1 VIPGEWDATMA
12 LDAAKLLFRRFSPLE
27 ERLLAAIRKLLP
39 PAARPMYDAQVLGV
53 TRVQRHPRWTEIIFY
68 RIRKRTVDW
77 SDVPSFPCSD
87 EFRLAEVRFSA
98 RGKNYRATL
107 MCVRGHIAIL
117 TVAPSPKQVAFE
129 PWDGEASVQIL
140 NDPLSPAALHRHRN
154 SVLPAWREFLL
165 EHPDK
170 TSEGWIL
177 YDEVTAY
184 RVPSDDGEWLV
195 VAVRNGDE
203 YILQELEAEGETV
216 GKLLYLS
223 NHDGEPEPIDGDL
236 AEFVK
241 RTKPKTVKH
250 HRDAW

>member
-1 VIPGEWDATMA
+1 MMVLNA
-12 LDAAKLLFRRFSPLE
+12 LKLLFRRFSPLE
-27 ERLLAAIRKLLP
+27 ERLLGAIRTLLP
-39 PAARPMYDAQVLGV
+39 PAARPTYDAQVLGV
-53 TRVQRHPRWTEIIFY
+53 TRMQRHPRWTEIIFY

-77 SDVPSFPCSD
+77 TDVPSFPCAE

-98 RGKNYRATL
+98 RGKNYKATL
-107 MCVRGHIAIL
+107 TCVGGHIAIL

-129 PWDGEASVQIL
+129 PWDGEPTVQIL
-140 NDPLSPAALHRHRN
+140 NDPLSPTAIHRQTN
-154 SVLPAWREFLL
+154 SVLPAWRKFLL
-165 EHPDK
+165 EHPGK

-177 YDEVTAY
+177 YDEITAY

-203 YILQELEAEGETV
+203 FILQELEAERETV

-223 NHDGEPEPIDGDL
+223 SHDGKPEPISGDL

-241 RTKPKTVKH
+241 RTKPKRIEH
-250 HRDAW
+250 HRDA